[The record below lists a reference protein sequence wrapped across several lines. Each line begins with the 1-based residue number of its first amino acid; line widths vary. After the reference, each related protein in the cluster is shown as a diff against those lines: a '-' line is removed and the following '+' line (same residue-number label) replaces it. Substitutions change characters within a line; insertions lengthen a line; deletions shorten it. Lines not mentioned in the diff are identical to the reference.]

1 MFHWFRKPKHKV
13 LPFATDIHCHLTPG
27 IDDGSPDVDKS
38 VVLLR
43 HMEGWGI
50 RRIVMT
56 PHVTEDTFE
65 NTPATIDPAFGSLVA
80 GARDAGIG
88 IGLLPPSGE
97 YRMDSFFV
105 KCLGEGV
112 VRSLPGGY
120 LLVENSFN
128 VEPWNI
134 DELLFDLAVKGFRP
148 VLAHPE
154 RYVYYHSKPS
164 RYKKL
169 HQSGVFM
176 QCNLLSFAGYYGKDV
191 RQMAYWMLDN
201 GLVDFMGTDLHGMR
215 HVEAIARFM
224 STRDFDRLS
233 RRVEG
238 QLLNDLIK

>member
-1 MFHWFRKPKHKV
+1 
-13 LPFATDIHCHLTPG
+13 
-27 IDDGSPDVDKS
+27 
-38 VVLLR
+38 
-43 HMEGWGI
+43 
-50 RRIVMT
+50 
-56 PHVTEDTFE
+56 
-65 NTPATIDPAFGSLVA
+65 
-80 GARDAGIG
+80 
-88 IGLLPPSGE
+88 
-97 YRMDSFFV
+97 MDSFFV

-169 HQSGVFM
+169 HQSWVFM

-191 RQMAYWMLDN
+191 RQMVYWMLDN

-238 QLLNDLIK
+238 QLLHDRIK